1 MQYHRQA
8 PVGQGRF
15 IDTSPKPSTVSAM
28 IIAIVLVAVLVVVL
42 LSLVLLRRSVG
53 RRVQQSVSAMAA
65 PDAVSGADRPKAGQ
79 VRQVAEAYNRGEID
93 EKTIRTAAKVLGIS
107 AEEASR
113 RLESAADQDTSL
125 SPAEAK
131 AKAVVTAK
139 QRDARRKKNKQSKK
153 SRQGNRR

>member
-1 MQYHRQA
+1 
-8 PVGQGRF
+8 
-15 IDTSPKPSTVSAM
+15 VSALTTPT
-28 IIAIVLVAVLVVVL
+28 AE
-42 LSLVLLRRSVG
+42 
-53 RRVQQSVSAMAA
+53 
-65 PDAVSGADRPKAGQ
+65 SGADRPKAGQ

-113 RLESAADQDTSL
+113 RLESAAEQDAPL